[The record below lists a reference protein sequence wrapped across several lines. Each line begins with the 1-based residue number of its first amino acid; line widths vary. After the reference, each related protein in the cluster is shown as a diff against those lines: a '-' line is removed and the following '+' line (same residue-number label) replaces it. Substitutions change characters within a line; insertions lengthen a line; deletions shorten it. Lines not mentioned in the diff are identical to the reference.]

1 MVFLGIVGLSCS
13 VATQYNGGGLK
24 PPLGGLAPPSVKS
37 TSGGFIVVAIN
48 RQVMAAL
55 ALVREARDGKYVQA
69 ST

>member
-48 RQVMAAL
+48 RQVVGCKLAMAAICET
-55 ALVREARDGKYVQA
+55 AHYYCAV
-69 ST
+69 